1 MCHAILGLFP
11 WNVWMAAWEET
22 NLGVDARR
30 DVMVPKGTKI
40 AEMQIV
46 VALVRL
52 RVWEGARVVGDG

>member
-1 MCHAILGLFP
+1 MLCHAILGLFP

-40 AEMQIV
+40 AEMQIA
-46 VALVRL
+46 VACPAAGV
-52 RVWEGARVVGDG
+52 GARVVGDG

>member
-1 MCHAILGLFP
+1 
-11 WNVWMAAWEET
+11 MAAWEET

-40 AEMQIV
+40 AEMQI
-46 VALVRL
+46 ALAMSGL